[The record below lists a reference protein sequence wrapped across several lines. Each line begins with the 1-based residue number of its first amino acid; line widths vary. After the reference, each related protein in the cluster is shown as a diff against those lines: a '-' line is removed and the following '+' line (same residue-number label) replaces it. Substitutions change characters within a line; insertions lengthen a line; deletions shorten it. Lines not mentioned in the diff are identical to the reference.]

1 MDDTNLYA
9 GPAASEK
16 TCTDCGAR
24 IKRLAEICPRCGV
37 RQAKRIDKTV
47 LVLLTFFL
55 GGLGAH
61 KFYLGKTLQ
70 GALYLLFCWTTIP
83 GIVAFVEFVLYLL
96 ASEEEL
102 NAKHGGSTTGWGVIV
117 AIVLGAGAVGIV
129 LLGIVAALVIPH
141 FLGTVNKSRITQA
154 EIAMRSIMT
163 MEEVQHQKTG
173 SYSENLDSLGFVGPG
188 DGLFSYSV
196 RTDGKELEIR
206 AKLLKPIGK
215 ADPGDEIVADKDL
228 RFSAVGDIGQ
238 YVKRDDL
245 EKLNRTESGSGSGH
259 LFHHD

>member
-1 MDDTNLYA
+1 MEDNNLFA

-16 TCTDCGAR
+16 TCTGCGVR
-24 IKRLAEICPRCGV
+24 IKRLAEICPHCGV
-37 RQAKRIDKTV
+37 RQARHIDKTV

-83 GIVAFVEFVLYLL
+83 GMIALVEFVLYLL

-102 NAKHGGSTTGWGVIV
+102 NAKHGGSTAGWGTVV
-117 AIVLGAGAVGIV
+117 AIVLGAGAVGLV
-129 LLGIVAALVIPH
+129 LLGIVAALVLPH
-141 FLGTVNKSRITQA
+141 FLGTVNQSRISQA
-154 EIAMRSIMT
+154 EIEMKSIMT
-163 MEEVQHQKTG
+163 LEEVQHQRTG
-173 SYSENLDSLGFVGPG
+173 SYSQDLDSLGFVAPG

-215 ADPGDEIVADKDL
+215 ADPGDEIIAGDDMKL
-228 RFSAVGDIGQ
+228 STVGDIGK
-238 YVKRDDL
+238 YVKPDDL
-245 EKLNRTESGSGSGH
+245 EKVNSTESGSGSGH
-259 LFHHD
+259 RFHHD